1 MLDFLHIENIAV
13 IEKVDIDFK
22 NGFNV
27 LTGETGAGK
36 SIIID
41 SIFALMGERTSRE
54 LIRHGAEK
62 AVVSASFSDIGKIA
76 EQKISELGFELQD
89 EGLIIQRTLFADGRG
104 QVRINGLPAN
114 VSTLKEIGK
123 LLINI
128 HGQHDSQNLLNPEKH
143 LAYIDAYAEN
153 EDIRLEYLSAF
164 ENFRTISKELN
175 SIITDEDEK
184 LRRSEYLKF
193 QIAEIEKADI
203 KPGEIEKLKNYIKL
217 SRNSAKLISSLK
229 STIGA
234 ISGEGDDE
242 IFSALDKLKT
252 AKQGLLAV
260 VNELPNAKSV
270 LELLENAILDVESVC
285 FDSKELLEE
294 VQFDPQK
301 AEEYQTRLDSLRGIM
316 LKYGGSE
323 EEALNSLNRAK
334 AELELIE
341 TNEKRKTELE
351 NLLSKAEDRLIQCG
365 KSLTASRKK
374 AAKEIS
380 EKICFELSFLD
391 FDSAVFTADFK
402 EGRYTKNGCD
412 VAEFLISANVGESPK
427 PLAKIAS
434 GGELSRIMLAIR
446 SVLSLRDD
454 VETLIFDEIDTGI
467 SGHAAGKVAVKLY
480 GVAKNKQVICVT
492 HLAQI
497 ASFADNHF
505 LIKKSSENGKTY
517 TSVKPLDQ
525 EGKVYEIARIISGD
539 EFTDNLL
546 NTAKE
551 MLNNKHRGEI

>member
-54 LIRHGAEK
+54 LIRHGTDR
-62 AVVSASFSDIGKIA
+62 AVVSASFSGIGKIA
-76 EQKISELGFELQD
+76 EEKICELGFPLQD
-89 EGLIIQRTLFADGRG
+89 GNLIVQRTLFADGKG
-104 QVRINGLPAN
+104 QVRINGLAAN
-114 VSTLKEIGK
+114 VSTLKEVGK
-123 LLINI
+123 YLLNI

-143 LAYIDAYAEN
+143 LSYIDAYAEN
-153 EDIRLEYLSAF
+153 EDIKLEYLEAF

-175 SIITDEDEK
+175 SILTDEDEK

-203 KPGEIEKLKNYIKL
+203 KLGETEKLKNYIKL
-217 SRNSAKLISSLK
+217 SRNSSKLISSLK

-270 LELLENAILDVESVC
+270 LESLENAILDVESVC
-285 FDSKELLEE
+285 FDSKELLDEI
-294 VQFDPQK
+294 QFDPQK

-323 EEALNSLNRAK
+323 EEVLNSLTKAK
-334 AELELIE
+334 RELELIE

-351 NLLSKAEDRLIQCG
+351 DLLTKAEDRLIQCG
-365 KSLTASRKK
+365 NNLTASRKA

-380 EKICFELSFLD
+380 EKICYELSFLD
-391 FDSAVFTADFK
+391 FTSAIFTTDFK

-412 VAEFLISANVGESPK
+412 VAEFLISANLGEEPK

-454 VETLIFDEIDTGI
+454 VQTLIFDEIDTGI

-497 ASFADNHF
+497 TSFADNHF
-505 LIKKSSENGKTY
+505 LIQKSSSDGKTY
-517 TSVKPLDQ
+517 TNVTPLD
-525 EGKVYEIARIISGD
+525 ENGRVYEIARIISGG

-546 NTAKE
+546 NTARE
-551 MLNNKHRGEI
+551 MLNNKHRGDI